1 MNILQSLS
9 NLGWKEIGRYSKER
23 QLTKTK
29 IAIKKSQTRSGR
41 VSALAGVESRRQ
53 KTRERLIHKT
63 IRLKTLVLDP
73 QATGCWMES

>member
-29 IAIKKSQTRSGR
+29 DSNKEVSDKVWQSVSPGR
-41 VSALAGVESRRQ
+41 CREQ
-53 KTRERLIHKT
+53 KAKDKGKI
-63 IRLKTLVLDP
+63 D
-73 QATGCWMES
+73 S